1 MQQLVLDLAP
11 FAVQT
16 FDSFIRGKN
25 AEVLDAVRGIAHVD
39 SNRFVY
45 VWGAPGSGKTHL
57 LNAAFTAVKARDGSA
72 QHFEG
77 ALFYD
82 SARCDLVVADN
93 VQLLDDDAQSA
104 LFKLYNARREAG
116 RATLVAGDAP
126 PSRLPLRDDL
136 RTRLAWELVY
146 EVRVLDD
153 EEKAEALHA
162 HAKELGFLIPPDVVN
177 YLLARGPRDLPA
189 LFATLNALDRYS
201 LQNRRA
207 ITVPTLR
214 DLMSSAE
221 HE

>member
-11 FAVQT
+11 FTPQT
-16 FDSFIRGKN
+16 FDNFTHGKN
-25 AEVLDAVRGIAHVD
+25 AEVVHALRNLAEMG

-45 VWGAPGSGKTHL
+45 LWGAPGSGKTHL
-57 LNAAFTAVKARDGSA
+57 LNAALAAVKARGGSA

-82 SARCDLVVADN
+82 SARCDLIVSDN
-93 VQLLDDDAQSA
+93 AESLDEDAQSA
-104 LFKLYNARREAG
+104 LFQLYNERREAG
-116 RATLVAGDAP
+116 RAMLVAGSAP

-153 EEKAEALHA
+153 DEKTKALHA
-162 HAKELGFLIPPDVVN
+162 HARELGFFISADVVN

-214 DLMSSAE
+214 ELMSNVE
-221 HE
+221 RE